1 MKIKEKLFLEK
12 EGLLEHGP
20 INIVILGDSVSHASF
35 LDYNN
40 YEAVYWS
47 VLKNKLHAIRNYVPI
62 NTICAAVGGTTA
74 KDALPRLERDV
85 LCHRP
90 DLVIVC
96 FGLNDVNGALEEYLS
111 SLEEIF
117 SRCKETGA
125 DVIFLSPNML
135 NLSVVSDT
143 PKRWYDYAHVTAE
156 MQKSGK
162 MDTYIYS
169 AMDLARKMGIA
180 VCDAYSEWKKLA
192 EKEDI
197 TFRLSNRINHPT
209 EEMHGLF
216 ADLLF
221 GELMGEGEIEKKEN
235 ASTMYKGEKI

>member
-1 MKIKEKLFLEK
+1 MKIKEKLNLDR
-12 EGLLEHGP
+12 EGLLAHGP
-20 INIVILGDSVSHASF
+20 INIVILGDSVSHAAF
-35 LDYNN
+35 LDYHN
-40 YEAVYWS
+40 YDAVYWN

-62 NTICAAVGGTTA
+62 NTICASVGGTTA

-96 FGLNDVNGALEEYLS
+96 FGLNDVNGTQEEYLS

-117 SRCKETGA
+117 SRCKAEGLE
-125 DVIFLSPNML
+125 VIFLTPNML
-135 NLSVVSDT
+135 NTTVESDT
-143 PKRWYDYAHVTAE
+143 PKQWYDYAHKTAD
-156 MQKSGK
+156 MQNNGR

-169 AMDLARKMGIA
+169 AKALAEKMGIA
-180 VCDAYSEWKKLA
+180 VCDAYSEWKKLS
-192 EKEDI
+192 EKENI
-197 TFRLSNRINHPT
+197 THRLSNRINHPN

-221 GELMGEGEIEKKEN
+221 KEIMGGGDSDAKMN
-235 ASTMYKGEKI
+235 DSTMYKG

>member
-1 MKIKEKLFLEK
+1 MTIKEKLTLDK
-12 EGLLEHGP
+12 EGLLENGP

-35 LDYNN
+35 LDYHN
-40 YEAVYWS
+40 YEDVYWN
-47 VLKNKLHAIRNYVPI
+47 VLKKKLYAERNYIPI
-62 NTICAAVGGTTA
+62 NMICAAVGGTKA

-96 FGLNDVNGALEEYLS
+96 FGLNDVNGPLEDYLS

-117 SRCKETGA
+117 ARLQESGS

-135 NLSVVSDT
+135 NTSVEAGT
-143 PKRWYDYAHVTAE
+143 PERYVEYAHKTAE
-156 MQKSGK
+156 MQNGGK
-162 MDTYIYS
+162 MDTYIYN
-169 AMDLARKMGIA
+169 AMDLARKMGIT
-180 VCDAYSEWKKLA
+180 VCDCYSEWKKLS
-192 EKEDI
+192 EKENI

-216 ADLLF
+216 ADKLF
-221 GELMGEGEIEKKEN
+221 EIIMSGETVNKAN
-235 ASTMYKGEKI
+235 DSTMYRG